1 MISSNKLFAQSEKV
15 TTITSLEE
23 AITIGLRENG
33 HVQSALTNIALQQQG
48 IKSANNFGKTE
59 FGVQYGQ
66 YNSFENDF
74 AIQLNQSIEFPT
86 VYTAPE
92 KISQNVGG
100 RQPNATFDYRES
112 A

>member
-1 MISSNKLFAQSEKV
+1 M
-15 TTITSLEE
+15 
-23 AITIGLRENG
+23 G

-74 AIQLNQSIEFPT
+74 AIQLKSKHRISYCLYCT
-86 VYTAPE
+86 E